1 MTESTGGSRDQGR
14 ELEKMKG
21 NLIVGQSG
29 GPTAVINSSLAGVI
43 KAARKAG
50 IKRVYGMHY
59 GIEGF
64 LQEDIID
71 LDEYFTTSHDLSML
85 KRTPSAFLGT
95 CRYKLPAVEGH
106 EDVYE
111 KIFEI
116 LDKYNIEFFLYN
128 GGNDSMDTIKMLSDY
143 AAAHGKK
150 QKFMGIPKTI
160 DNDLPMTDPCPRY
173 GSSAKYIATSMK
185 EIIRDNESYGVSKPT
200 ICIVEIMGRHA
211 GWLTATAALSKD
223 VDCSGP
229 DLIYLPEV
237 PFDINSFVDK
247 IRELAKVKKS
257 VVVAVSEGL
266 KTADGK
272 FVCELGTVNDHVDA
286 FGHKQLAG
294 TAAYLA
300 NVVTQ
305 ETGLKSRYI
314 EFSSL
319 QRCAAHLASRTDADE
334 AYNVGFLAAK
344 AAFEGHSG
352 MMIAI
357 EVKSREPY
365 IVEYDMYDIHGIAN
379 VERKVPKN
387 WITNGGTF
395 VSDEYL
401 DYVRPLIMGSLQPY
415 TAAGVPIHM
424 TLAKKKKRSSK

>member
-1 MTESTGGSRDQGR
+1 
-14 ELEKMKG
+14 MKG

-43 KAARKAG
+43 KASKKMG
-50 IKRVYGMHY
+50 VKKVYGMHY

-64 LQEDIID
+64 IQEDIID
-71 LDEYFTTSHDLSML
+71 LDDYITTSHDLSML

-95 CRYKLPAVEGH
+95 CRYKLPPAEGN
-106 EDVYE
+106 EDLYE
-111 KIFEI
+111 KIFNTME
-116 LDKYNIEFFLYN
+116 KYNIEYFLYN
-128 GGNDSMDTIKMLSDY
+128 GGNDSMDTIKALSDY
-143 AAAHGKK
+143 ASTHGKT
-150 QKFMGIPKTI
+150 QRFMGIPKTI
-160 DNDLPMTDPCPRY
+160 DNDLPMTDHCPGY

-211 GWLTATAALSKD
+211 GWLTAAAALSRD

-237 PFDINSFVDK
+237 TFDLDDFIARIEK
-247 IRELAKVKKS
+247 LAETKKS

-266 KTADGK
+266 KIADGR
-272 FVCELGTVNDHVDA
+272 FVCELGSSNDHVDA

-300 NVVTQ
+300 DVVRNR
-305 ETGLKSRYI
+305 TGLKSRYI

-344 AAFEGHSG
+344 AAIEGRSG
-352 MMIAI
+352 EMICI

-365 IVEYDMYDIHGIAN
+365 IAQYDMFDIHEVAN
-379 VERKVPKN
+379 VERKVPKR
-387 WITNGGTF
+387 WIINDGTYI
-395 VSDEYL
+395 SDEYV
-401 DYVRPLIMGSLQPY
+401 DYVRPLIMGNLQPY

-424 TLAKKKKRSSK
+424 TLKNKKRTGKKAQ